1 MRLKKKIPCILIARK
16 NSKEIKNK
24 NRLLIDG
31 KPLIEYS
38 INYLKKSKFV
48 DDIIVSTDDNK
59 IAQISKK
66 KKCFTIF
73 TRPKKLCTDSATTEV
88 VLKHALQIY
97 EKKYGETEITS
108 FIQTTEFFKPQK
120 LLDNCIETLLK
131 NKKIDSCFV
140 AYKQHKNFWIE
151 KKGYLSRISPFKERY
166 KPRQQKNT
174 IYREDTRL
182 GLATKSK
189 FIRMGERIGK
199 KVKCVPY
206 SNPLFS
212 LDINTYE
219 DLKLIK
225 KILK

>member
-24 NRLLIDG
+24 NRLIIDG

-59 IAQISKK
+59 IAQISKR

-73 TRPKKLCTDSATTEV
+73 PRPKKLCTDSASTEV

-97 EKKYGETEITS
+97 EKKYGQTEITS

-120 LLDNCIETLLK
+120 LLDNCIETLIK

-151 KKGYLSRISPFKERY
+151 KKGYLFRISPFKERY

-174 IYREDTRL
+174 IYREDTGL

-212 LDINTYE
+212 LDINTHE